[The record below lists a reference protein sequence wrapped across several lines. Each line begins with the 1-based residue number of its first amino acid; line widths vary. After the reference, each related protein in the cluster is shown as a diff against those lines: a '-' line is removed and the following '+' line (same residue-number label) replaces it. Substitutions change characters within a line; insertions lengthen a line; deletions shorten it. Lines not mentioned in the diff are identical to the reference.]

1 MKHFGPFEELEE
13 RERIAFRTA
22 DHPIVASANCESSAV
37 KKLLH
42 SWCKAINLQQALGR
56 KLFVSVGRLAFFRRN
71 VIVFMRVGGKGGR
84 GGVHKRLMAVHRL
97 WAPRYLWFGGGH

>member
-1 MKHFGPFEELEE
+1 
-13 RERIAFRTA
+13 
-22 DHPIVASANCESSAV
+22 
-37 KKLLH
+37 
-42 SWCKAINLQQALGR
+42 
-56 KLFVSVGRLAFFRRN
+56 LFVSVGRLAFFRRN